1 MKNFKLSRLFAA
13 AVLVACLAFTGCKPV
28 EDATQA
34 IIKTQVLTQ
43 NTYATLLSGNWRS
56 QYNDGYTIGGGL
68 MIYDDGGYGFGW
80 TRFIVEYADN
90 YIYTVD
96 ADGKY
101 YAVHYNEY
109 SGITCK
115 FANAYKSGGLTFAN
129 SLLQAKIEF
138 TEANGYFG
146 VHGTYVKQ

>member
-80 TRFIVEYADN
+80 TATNHGGHVGWITSTPD
-90 YIYTVD
+90 
-96 ADGKY
+96 KY
-101 YAVHYNEY
+101 VNWFP
-109 SGITCK
+109 G
-115 FANAYKSGGLTFAN
+115 N
-129 SLLQAKIEF
+129 SA
-138 TEANGYFG
+138 G
-146 VHGTYVKQ
+146 HGSHCRWKYVRYCRRQGRT

>member
-34 IIKTQVLTQ
+34 IIKTQVLTH

-56 QYNDGYTIGGGL
+56 QYNDGYTIGGGV